1 MILEDIQKF
10 LVNFLLLLF
19 NKSFN
24 HCLTIKFFI
33 MKHLKTI
40 FACLLMAVL
49 SIGQVWAVD
58 QSFAFSTIG
67 STGWGGYAD
76 HTVTCADDGTV
87 YMNAS
92 KQSGTITDIPVTKG
106 QPVSFVLSDNT
117 KSLSAVSFTCRQWTT
132 KAQTIT
138 LKYSTNGGSSYNTL
152 SPSVTSSN
160 FSISSSSL
168 PTGTNAVQI
177 TFSSQSNQVGIQ
189 SMSYTLA
196 GSDPDP
202 VLQSIA
208 ISGAPTTKNYE
219 NGNAF
224 DPTGLVVTGTYDVG
238 DPAAITSGITW
249 TACKTESGTYVAL
262 DDEAVALAKD
272 ETGIYVKATV
282 GEITSPAFHVTGLTV
297 TAATPKITIDGSATG
312 ITTTDEAQTITAGVG
327 SFGGI
332 FKQYSTTALWFTKGS
347 GYIYNTASFGYIR
360 KITINYK
367 SGGAGD
373 AYQWI
378 KMGSSAMD
386 SYEAAST
393 NGVKYETSAGG
404 SSNTFVVD
412 GDYEY
417 FCLSVSNKNLQA
429 SSIVIEYDNN
439 ASAPKAATPTFPTG
453 DENFVTS
460 TSVTLACTTEG
471 AKIYYTTNG
480 DVPTSSSTLYN
491 GAIPVS
497 ATTTIKAIAVA
508 DGMDNSNVA
517 EKTFTKATILTVAEA
532 LTIIEGL
539 DNKTATTAE
548 YYVSGV
554 VSTVTALTVDGTGE
568 YYISADGTKTSE
580 LQVYKGKWVGG
591 ANFTSTDQLIEGDDV
606 TIKGKLKKY
615 NSYKELDQNNEVVAY
630 KLKARLAWSEESYE
644 ADLSSSNTFP
654 SLTNTN
660 GVSVSYSSTNTD
672 AATINPSTGAIS
684 LVAVGST
691 TIKATFTGNETYKAN
706 EVSYTLTVS
715 NSVLRADISFEENGG
730 STVTDLTE
738 QSNLPDPLPTIT
750 KAGYN
755 FGGWWTTS
763 DFQAGTEAVAGAAVE
778 STDDIVLYAK
788 WLDPYTVTEALTMI
802 DALADNGE
810 TGNVYVSGIVCTAPS
825 NLISGEYLTYY
836 ISVDGTETNRL
847 QVYKGKNVGNIA
859 FTDKEDVQAADQV
872 VVFGPLKKFKQGD
885 NIIPEFN
892 TGNYLYSLS
901 RKAEAG
907 IEWGVASFDA
917 YIGESN
923 TFPTLTNP
931 NSLTVAYSSSNETAA
946 MIDPATGAITLGTTP
961 NVNTTITASF
971 AGNSSYKAAEVS
983 YTLNVYNPTNP
994 GTITYEENGGSEVA
1008 DVTTPVDNFPDPL
1021 PEPTKENYIFAG
1033 WWTTSTFNDG
1043 TQAVAGAPMDGNVIL
1058 YAKWTEIPVWAY
1070 TYTSNVTLSTEGG
1083 TSASAAKVKFYG
1095 EEGDGYDAIKAGTGS
1110 AQGAVVVNV
1119 PAGATALHFHAYSW
1133 YNETV
1138 ELTVSAPTGVTVT
1151 PSAAISINQN
1161 SGISNNSPFT
1171 LAEGSDP
1178 KTDAYYAVSL
1188 SGNTEATNITISA
1201 TSGKRFVLFGVN
1213 QEGGLVLESISIT
1226 GTATALEYNEG
1237 DHFSPAG
1244 LGVTGHYSD
1253 ASTAPITE
1261 GIVWAF
1267 DPDPLTEGTTS
1278 VSVTATAAGFT
1289 SAAFVVDGLTVAG
1302 AAPLSPW
1309 ATTWTSNLDDITGSK
1324 VKFYGE
1330 ETEYAALKA
1339 GTGSAA
1345 GSATLNIPAQ
1355 ATELHLHAYGWNSED
1370 VTLSITAPAGVTVT
1384 PASITLNRNSGFA
1397 SNSPFTLAEGST
1409 PQTDAYYALSLSGN
1423 TDAIE
1428 LTITA
1433 TAGKRFLLF
1442 GVNQEGGQLPVLE
1455 SIEIKGDLTT
1465 KTGYKAGDALNLDGL
1480 TVEATYSIGGV
1491 AQTPVDITD
1500 KLGDGLTLTYDPLV
1514 ENQTEVTITAT
1525 YGDKSDDITITGLDP
1540 VASADPKIYVSTLNV
1555 NFASVEVGEAVPANE
1570 TVTITLTN
1578 VAAATATLDGEGF
1591 SITPATLTASGDI
1604 TVSVVASTASAA
1616 NYSATLTISDD
1627 ATENPAE
1634 SKVINLSF
1642 AVIEPVVNEEYEL
1655 VSDVNTLAAGDQII
1669 IVAENAG
1676 TYYTLDGSITSQYFP
1691 STAVSISAGIITAPS
1706 TSAIILGKDEDNWT
1720 MSMGG
1725 QLIGATAAKKA
1736 SLGNTATATN
1746 TWTIAIA
1753 ENVATITNTTTSY
1766 GSLQFNYNNG
1776 SNSRFLNYTS
1786 TQTAVA
1792 IYKKVAAPAPEYE
1805 TVRSGLVINR
1815 YYTVCLPKK
1824 VTAIKGASFW
1834 TLHNKS
1840 QDGATAYLEEETN
1853 NLPFAAGTPF
1863 IIQATAANL
1872 EVVYE
1877 GAATEDAGT
1886 NGALHGTLVYMDAA
1900 ALAAAGSDIYMLF
1913 SNELRPVG
1921 ENNHLDAN
1929 RAYVKLSELDA
1940 VAEAPQ
1946 SAPGKRVRAMP
1957 MQPQVV
1963 TDIDAINASEKP
1975 MKMMINGQI
1984 FILRGEKMY
1993 DTTGRLVK

>member
-1 MILEDIQKF
+1 M
-10 LVNFLLLLF
+10 
-19 NKSFN
+19 
-24 HCLTIKFFI
+24 T
-33 MKHLKTI
+33 
-40 FACLLMAVL
+40 VL
-49 SIGQVWAVD
+49 SIGQMWADTEAVLNSVGTKEVTSATVSSVSKVFD
-58 QSFAFSTIG
+58 G
-67 STGWGGYAD
+67 
-76 HTVTCADDGTV
+76 VTCLIERHSS
-87 YMNAS
+87 NAPGFYTGS
-92 KQSGTITDIPVTKG
+92 GIVRYYGSDVMTLSVESGNTITQIDFSYYSGT
-106 QPVSFVLSDNT
+106 S
-117 KSLSAVSFTCRQWTT
+117 SA
-132 KAQTIT
+132 
-138 LKYSTNGGSSYNTL
+138 
-152 SPSVTSSN
+152 
-160 FSISSSSL
+160 
-168 PTGTNAVQI
+168 GTA
-177 TFSSQSNQVGIQ
+177 
-189 SMSYTLA
+189 
-196 GSDPDP
+196 
-202 VLQSIA
+202 
-208 ISGAPTTKNYE
+208 
-219 NGNAF
+219 
-224 DPTGLVVTGTYDVG
+224 DPTGLSGSQWTGSAQSVSFTGTTTTKISSITVTYSSGGSTKTLSSVAVSGTPDKTEYYAGQDFDPAGLTVTGTYSD
-238 DPAAITSGITW
+238 ASQQTFTSGITW
-249 TACKTESGTYVAL
+249 TYNPSQTLAL
-262 DDEAVALAKD
+262 NQTSIGV
-272 ETGIYVKATV
+272 TATV
-282 GEITSPAFHVTGLTV
+282 SEIASEEFEVSGLTV
-297 TAATPKITIDGSATG
+297 TEAPAAASYEKVTAAPSDWSGEYLIVYENGATAYVWTGVDAVSCYATATISNDVIAQPEGTSSVTIASMEGGYSILVNGGTNDGKYIQNNGTSNGIKFVNAGVATTLTYENNAVTITCGGKMFRYNNTSGNYRFRYFGSAQQV
-312 ITTTDEAQTITAGVG
+312 IQ
-327 SFGGI
+327 
-332 FKQYSTTALWFTKGS
+332 L
-347 GYIYNTASFGYIR
+347 
-360 KITINYK
+360 YK
-367 SGGAGD
+367 
-373 AYQWI
+373 
-378 KMGSSAMD
+378 K
-386 SYEAAST
+386 
-393 NGVKYETSAGG
+393 
-404 SSNTFVVD
+404 
-412 GDYEY
+412 
-417 FCLSVSNKNLQA
+417 
-429 SSIVIEYDNN
+429 
-439 ASAPKAATPTFPTG
+439 
-453 DENFVTS
+453 
-460 TSVTLACTTEG
+460 
-471 AKIYYTTNG
+471 
-480 DVPTSSSTLYN
+480 
-491 GAIPVS
+491 
-497 ATTTIKAIAVA
+497 
-508 DGMDNSNVA
+508 
-517 EKTFTKATILTVAEA
+517 
-532 LTIIEGL
+532 
-539 DNKTATTAE
+539 
-548 YYVSGV
+548 
-554 VSTVTALTVDGTGE
+554 VDGTAKPSAGLAFDAAQKLAKVGGTLAAPNL
-568 YYISADGTKTSE
+568 STADGFDGT
-580 LQVYKGKWVGG
+580 
-591 ANFTSTDQLIEGDDV
+591 V
-606 TIKGKLKKY
+606 TY
-615 NSYKELDQNNEVVAY
+615 ASSDEAVVKVNA
-630 KLKARLAWSEESYE
+630 
-644 ADLSSSNTFP
+644 
-654 SLTNTN
+654 
-660 GVSVSYSSTNTD
+660 
-672 AATINPSTGAIS
+672 STGAITEIVAAGKAVITAHSDETENFKEGSASYTIFVATEAGTAEDPLTEASAKALIDLGCEMEVHVHGTVLGSQDATKFTVTLAGGMQFYKLKDLGNVAFESAYIKNGDEVTAVGTLTKYNTTYELAEGCYLTAYTEYTEPLVDISNTKETAYTVAQALALATNPTSDLTKAVYIAGVVYDVKSFNSTNGTLDIYIKDEGVENKFEFYKCAGIYDES
-684 LVAVGST
+684 LTEFAAADDVQVGDEVIGYGVMKYFSGGSIWEFDNTATGDYLVELTRPAVAVTGVTVESTASVAVGGHVTLHAAVVPENASNK
-691 TIKATFTGNETYKAN
+691 TINWSIESGNAYVTLVDGVVTGVAEGTAVIRAT
-706 EVSYTLTVS
+706 SD
-715 NSVLRADISFEENGG
+715 ADATKYAEC
-730 STVTDLTE
+730 TVTVA
-738 QSNLPDPLPTIT
+738 PLSPW
-750 KAGYN
+750 A
-755 FGGWWTTS
+755 
-763 DFQAGTEAVAGAAVE
+763 
-778 STDDIVLYAK
+778 
-788 WLDPYTVTEALTMI
+788 
-802 DALADNGE
+802 
-810 TGNVYVSGIVCTAPS
+810 
-825 NLISGEYLTYY
+825 
-836 ISVDGTETNRL
+836 SV
-847 QVYKGKNVGNIA
+847 
-859 FTDKEDVQAADQV
+859 
-872 VVFGPLKKFKQGD
+872 
-885 NIIPEFN
+885 
-892 TGNYLYSLS
+892 
-901 RKAEAG
+901 
-907 IEWGVASFDA
+907 
-917 YIGESN
+917 
-923 TFPTLTNP
+923 
-931 NSLTVAYSSSNETAA
+931 
-946 MIDPATGAITLGTTP
+946 
-961 NVNTTITASF
+961 
-971 AGNSSYKAAEVS
+971 
-983 YTLNVYNPTNP
+983 
-994 GTITYEENGGSEVA
+994 
-1008 DVTTPVDNFPDPL
+1008 
-1021 PEPTKENYIFAG
+1021 
-1033 WWTTSTFNDG
+1033 
-1043 TQAVAGAPMDGNVIL
+1043 
-1058 YAKWTEIPVWAY
+1058 
-1070 TYTSNVTLSTEGG
+1070 YTSNVTLSTEGG

-1119 PAGATALHFHAYSW
+1119 PAGATALHFHAYGWTS
-1133 YNETV
+1133 ESV
-1138 ELTVSAPTGVTVT
+1138 GLTVTAPAGVTVSPAT
-1151 PSAAISINQN
+1151 EISINSN
-1161 SGISNNSPFT
+1161 SGITSNSPFT

-1178 KTDAYYAVSL
+1178 KTEAYYAVSL

-1226 GTATALEYNEG
+1226 GTATALEYTDG
-1237 DHFSPAG
+1237 QHFDPTG
-1244 LGVTGHYSD
+1244 LSVTGHYSD

-1339 GTGSAA
+1339 GSSGTA

-1433 TAGKRFLLF
+1433 TEGKRFLLF

-1555 NFASVEVGEAVPANE
+1555 DFGSVEVGEAVPANE
-1570 TVTITLTN
+1570 TVTVTLTN

-1591 SITPATLTASGDI
+1591 SISPSTLTASGDI

-1627 ATENPAE
+1627 ATENPAD
-1634 SKVINLSF
+1634 SKVITLSF
-1642 AVIEPVVNEEYEL
+1642 AVTEPVVNEEYEL

-1736 SLGNTATATN
+1736 SLGNNDASN

-1753 ENVATITNTTTSY
+1753 ENVATITNTTTTY

-1805 TVRSGLVINR
+1805 TVRSGLEINR

-1834 TLHNKS
+1834 TLNNKS

-1886 NGALHGTLVYMDAA
+1886 NGALHGTLVYMDAD

-1913 SNELRPVG
+1913 NNELRPVG
-1921 ENNHLDAN
+1921 DDNHLDAN
-1929 RAYVKLSELDA
+1929 RAYVKLSELNP

-1957 MQPQVV
+1957 MQPQ
-1963 TDIDAINASEKP
+1963 TATGIEDLNASEKP